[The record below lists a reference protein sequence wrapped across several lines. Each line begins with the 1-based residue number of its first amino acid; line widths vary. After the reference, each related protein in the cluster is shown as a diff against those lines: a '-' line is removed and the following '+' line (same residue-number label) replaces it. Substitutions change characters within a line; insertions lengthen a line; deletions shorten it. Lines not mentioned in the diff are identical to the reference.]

1 MDYSAEERALVWLDS
16 FPLDAGEKRR
26 MLRETGSAVRLV
38 RSFADFR
45 EETIKSAGE
54 CVYNSMLASLSDG
67 GEYFRGLLSVLDGEK
82 VAAVTRASAL
92 YPEALKKF
100 ADSPPVLYARGNLSL
115 LRERLFAVVG
125 SRRTPP
131 AALKAGERVAEELSA
146 AFCILTGTADGG
158 DSAAICGAL
167 SGSGRAVCVLAGGFG
182 SLPRTNAGLLDRVTE
197 RGLLLSAHT
206 FDVPVR
212 PFSYAERNKLL
223 ARLGEGVLVIGAGE
237 KSGALQT
244 AEFALREGKPVFAF
258 PYFPGTQSGAGCN
271 ALIKKGA
278 HLTENSVDISGH
290 FGINLSEGRN
300 AVPLT
305 EQESAVLEALRGLGE
320 AHVSELS
327 ERTGIPVFRLWN
339 ALSSLEAKGLA
350 VRLGGNRFAAV

>member
-1 MDYSAEERALVWLDS
+1 M
-16 FPLDAGEKRR
+16 
-26 MLRETGSAVRLV
+26 
-38 RSFADFR
+38 
-45 EETIKSAGE
+45 
-54 CVYNSMLASLSDG
+54 
-67 GEYFRGLLSVLDGEK
+67 
-82 VAAVTRASAL
+82 
-92 YPEALKKF
+92 
-100 ADSPPVLYARGNLSL
+100 
-115 LRERLFAVVG
+115 
-125 SRRTPP
+125 
-131 AALKAGERVAEELSA
+131 
-146 AFCILTGTADGG
+146 
-158 DSAAICGAL
+158 
-167 SGSGRAVCVLAGGFG
+167 
-182 SLPRTNAGLLDRVTE
+182 PRTNAGLLDRVTE

-327 ERTGIPVFRLWN
+327 ERAGIPVFRLWN